1 MWVKC
6 TCYKVRHMFKR
17 TTCNLKNLMA
27 LFICVLLHIFV
38 NFKFF
43 YRYSYRKTFDK
54 QKDYRFF
61 FWGIK
66 TIWMLNLA
74 LQICVKNFSFTK
86 HRIDLNLSTIKNFPL
101 LLFLFIAVNNPITCL
116 LGAADQLIS
125 KMPGYTLLSKRTN
138 KQAQKEIQKN
148 I

>member
-1 MWVKC
+1 M
-6 TCYKVRHMFKR
+6 CY
-17 TTCNLKNLMA
+17 CIYLSILNS
-27 LFICVLLHIFV
+27 FI
-38 NFKFF
+38 
-43 YRYSYRKTFDK
+43 
-54 QKDYRFF
+54 
-61 FWGIK
+61 GIPTEK
-66 TIWMLNLA
+66 PLTNKKITDLA

-116 LGAADQLIS
+116 LGAADLLIS